1 MKFKV
6 FLASLFLLC
15 AQSSLAA
22 DVSGRSWLGGGAGGV
37 NCPEFVAS
45 MEKARSLRIGTL
57 GYVQET
63 QGFTMY
69 LQGFRSGYNV
79 ATKDTCDL
87 FAGEENDYPLLA
99 WTENWCRTHSS
110 SRFSDAVVALSVER
124 FPKRQKV
131 CAK

>member
-1 MKFKV
+1 
-6 FLASLFLLC
+6 
-15 AQSSLAA
+15 
-22 DVSGRSWLGGGAGGV
+22 
-37 NCPEFVAS
+37 